1 MTRYENNENLK
12 QTLFS
17 YLNVNELSKSTKS
30 IELLKNSKRL
40 ILNTPVYKQ
49 YSDCYTKLTTSHT
62 FKLPNVSTYPI
73 QHNHDMISLQSV
85 YSQPITQPNKISLKK
100 KQFKQLNL
108 SSDLKILK
116 PENLNKLSC
125 LFMKKINE
133 HTFLKCVDQFND
145 TNNVMHK
152 YINYK
157 ETYFINKNNDRNLN
171 LLKEMLNKYTIDEI
185 ISDNSP
191 KKIENTFTINE
202 GNIMV
207 RFKFSSLKLT
217 FYNETNKKIGQII
230 FPFKLMPF
238 IYGIS
243 FQLFKT
249 FLALIIEYD
258 SKTQTF
264 CINETKY
271 KLYYEY
277 FQNNLDL
284 YNNAL
289 FIFPQHNKQYVYYYD
304 WIIRHKDK
312 ALKYKIK
319 ISFPYM
325 SILMLNRVIKM
336 KSSVRKSL
344 DIPHVAYF
352 IHKDFDDWDFYLLNS
367 FSIYRQFRIIVN
379 NTLSIMNNKV
389 NNTKLIITKE
399 NLDYSISKS
408 KISEISCEFFV
419 TFTNNDNASYFYK
432 LTAPKIKINY
442 NLNKEHIDCCKVFQL
457 NMKQAIQLNKFSY
470 HYSIKELLKKCTN
483 VKKMPPKEGQYNIMD
498 ITLNINDMIFN
509 FDESLLEF
517 FNYISARDKGI
528 KGNLNVVFL
537 EPVIEWIC
545 EEEKC
550 FIKKLHV
557 MDKDKYRMMFDLPM
571 EKFSVFI
578 SRLNKIIEKS
588 VFKISKLDE
597 EVSLDELKMEKAKF
611 MQKVTLKNKKIKKD
625 VE

>member
-249 FLALIIEYD
+249 FLDFFSGVLTQD
-258 SKTQTF
+258 SRV
-264 CINETKY
+264 TK
-271 KLYYEY
+271 
-277 FQNNLDL
+277 
-284 YNNAL
+284 
-289 FIFPQHNKQYVYYYD
+289 
-304 WIIRHKDK
+304 
-312 ALKYKIK
+312 
-319 ISFPYM
+319 
-325 SILMLNRVIKM
+325 
-336 KSSVRKSL
+336 
-344 DIPHVAYF
+344 
-352 IHKDFDDWDFYLLNS
+352 
-367 FSIYRQFRIIVN
+367 IV
-379 NTLSIMNNKV
+379 
-389 NNTKLIITKE
+389 
-399 NLDYSISKS
+399 
-408 KISEISCEFFV
+408 
-419 TFTNNDNASYFYK
+419 
-432 LTAPKIKINY
+432 
-442 NLNKEHIDCCKVFQL
+442 
-457 NMKQAIQLNKFSY
+457 
-470 HYSIKELLKKCTN
+470 
-483 VKKMPPKEGQYNIMD
+483 
-498 ITLNINDMIFN
+498 
-509 FDESLLEF
+509 
-517 FNYISARDKGI
+517 
-528 KGNLNVVFL
+528 
-537 EPVIEWIC
+537 
-545 EEEKC
+545 
-550 FIKKLHV
+550 
-557 MDKDKYRMMFDLPM
+557 
-571 EKFSVFI
+571 
-578 SRLNKIIEKS
+578 
-588 VFKISKLDE
+588 
-597 EVSLDELKMEKAKF
+597 
-611 MQKVTLKNKKIKKD
+611 
-625 VE
+625 